1 MEENIDIVDDLIVS
15 QEDKPQTHR
24 TVREIASETGIPR
37 SSVVCIIKKD
47 LRLKCFKRRR
57 AHDLTDQN
65 YAARLTR
72 SQLLLKKFPSLLL
85 ILFSSQT
92 KKSLQSLLQLTVT
105 MTVPRDARKRQI
117 ATKRLLCCRPNFSK
131 SLTVSVV
138 VLKLG
143 CSELFFVEPGVKV
156 NGRYYRDMLL
166 KQQMLPVMH
175 HIAGDVFVFQQEHR
189 HQGSSHQICGHP
201 TAVI

>member
-1 MEENIDIVDDLIVS
+1 MMFSDEDKIFIKSLHLSKGYNASRLLAEFPDKGWTKCSINRLFQKLRETGTVDRRVSSGRPRSARMEENIDIVDDLIVS

-47 LRLKCFKRRR
+47 PRLKCFKRRR

-72 SQLLLKKFPSLLL
+72 SRLLLKKFPSLLL

-105 MTVPRDARKRQI
+105 MTVP
-117 ATKRLLCCRPNFSK
+117 
-131 SLTVSVV
+131 
-138 VLKLG
+138 
-143 CSELFFVEPGVKV
+143 
-156 NGRYYRDMLL
+156 
-166 KQQMLPVMH
+166 
-175 HIAGDVFVFQQEHR
+175 
-189 HQGSSHQICGHP
+189 
-201 TAVI
+201 